1 MINNYTSTPVEK
13 NIALIFYGCAIIIFN
28 FTLIKL
34 TTMATI
40 TVKQYVMLLTS
51 QSIVCA
57 ASAHTPGQISNP
69 YKYASPIMRIV
80 CSDGEELSVQAHGGC
95 HVKFADV
102 PKEHWSFSSYA
113 STFGRELTMC
123 ETDCEELD
131 QYGIDDIEDIE
142 KYVESHGGIDFEA
155 TTSHAV
161 ETAIKALEPYK
172 GRRH

>member
-1 MINNYTSTPVEK
+1 
-13 NIALIFYGCAIIIFN
+13 
-28 FTLIKL
+28 
-34 TTMATI
+34 MATI

-57 ASAHTPGQISNP
+57 TSAHTPGQISNP

-80 CSDGEELSVQAHGGC
+80 CVDGEELSVQAHGGC

-102 PKEHWSFSSYA
+102 PKEEDWLSLYA

-131 QYGIDDIEDIE
+131 KYGIDDINDIE
-142 KYVESHGGIDFEA
+142 AYVAKHGGIDIEA
-155 TTSHAV
+155 TTSKAI
-161 ETAIKALEPYK
+161 ELAIKTCERYTFRVL
-172 GRRH
+172 